1 MATHIQKKGRTA
13 ICVTGAWQSKNGILP
28 AKKNTIMM
36 NDEEWKRFEEIAF
49 DD

>member
-1 MATHIQKKGRTA
+1 VSLVPGNQQMPRQAF
-13 ICVTGAWQSKNGILP
+13 KNGILP